1 MRLMSSLSGEGCVAV
16 YTDGAKA
23 ITGHVRVMIGLT
35 REVNSNILFT
45 NCIIRREARASKELS
60 SGVMVVMN
68 HVVKIKVVNSIK
80 SKSKAICLFKALCK
94 KMGEVHE
101 HLLHSEVRWLS
112 RGNVLSRV
120 FELKDERA
128 TFLSENPVL
137 VQSFVQSSFL
147 VKVAYLANVFEDFNM
162 LNRSL
167 QGKQVTVVSAAD
179 QIGAFCSNL
188 QSWTSA

>member
-147 VKVAYLANVFEDFNM
+147 VKVA
-162 LNRSL
+162 
-167 QGKQVTVVSAAD
+167 
-179 QIGAFCSNL
+179 
-188 QSWTSA
+188 